1 MKRISFISTLLVFS
15 CFAYA
20 QEPKI
25 SARTD
30 SAQYKIGQWVL
41 LHVDAQLPQGVDSL
55 VPVPRDSVGPFEILA
70 IEPAQPAD
78 GHQQWTFRLTMF
90 DTGNVFIPPIAFAY
104 RSNADTT
111 FRLAYS
117 NTLSLSIVGIPI
129 DVKGDIKDIKPPL
142 DAPWR
147 FED

>member
-1 MKRISFISTLLVFS
+1 MRRTPFILILLVS
-15 CFAYA
+15 SSFAFA

-70 IEPAQPAD
+70 IDPVRPAD
-78 GHQQWTFRLTMF
+78 SRQQWTFRLTMF

-104 RSNADTT
+104 RSKTDTAL
-111 FRLAYS
+111 RVAYS
-117 NTLSLSIVGIPI
+117 NPLPLSIVGIPI
-129 DVKGDIKDIKPPL
+129 DV
-142 DAPWR
+142 
-147 FED
+147 